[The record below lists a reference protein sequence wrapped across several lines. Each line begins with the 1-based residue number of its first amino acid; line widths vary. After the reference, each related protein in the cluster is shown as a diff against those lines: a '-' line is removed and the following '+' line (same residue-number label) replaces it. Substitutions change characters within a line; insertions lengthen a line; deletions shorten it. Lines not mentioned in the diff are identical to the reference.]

1 MSDWAVVTVPRV
13 VAELIDPDGHL
24 VVVHPTA
31 STVIRQRA
39 EAVRLLAET
48 IQSDPSGWGGWSST
62 RQCRLLASRLLEL
75 RTRVRT
81 GRVSEGVR

>member
-24 VVVHPTA
+24 VVHPRNSA
-31 STVIRQRA
+31 VIRQRMQ
-39 EAVRLLAET
+39 AVRLLADA
-48 IQSDPSGWGGWSST
+48 IQEDPSGWGGWSST